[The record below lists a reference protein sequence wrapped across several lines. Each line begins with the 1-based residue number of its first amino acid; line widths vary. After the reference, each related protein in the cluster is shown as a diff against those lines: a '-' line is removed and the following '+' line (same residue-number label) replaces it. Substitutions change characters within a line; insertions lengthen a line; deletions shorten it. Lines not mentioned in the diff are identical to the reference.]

1 METGIGENLKGFLIT
16 GNLSVLKGQ
25 NPSYH
30 GDGSLEGTGT
40 LYFDNIQQFSNLNG
54 LTIQDINIKNDI
66 IHIPFTKPSTN
77 ISSASFIIDGG
88 ISITNTSN
96 SLNVSN
102 GGALTI
108 AG

>member
-40 LYFDNIQQFSNLNG
+40 LYFDNIKHFIISPNNKVKSPLSNIYHSGNCEKLTSDEI
-54 LTIQDINIKNDI
+54 LTIINSEKD
-66 IHIPFTKPSTN
+66 
-77 ISSASFIIDGG
+77 
-88 ISITNTSN
+88 
-96 SLNVSN
+96 NV
-102 GGALTI
+102 
-108 AG
+108 